1 MGKRERRREDRSK
14 VKKKK
19 MVMTAIKRT
28 GRESGRCKKKKKK
41 GINEIEFIQKE
52 EVKKKVA

>member
-28 GRESGRCKKKKKK
+28 GRESGRCKKKKK

>member
-1 MGKRERRREDRSK
+1 
-14 VKKKK
+14 